1 MSEAEPPHLPLR
13 DGSTVLVRPVKPS
26 DKDLIRAGFDR
37 LSDELR
43 YRRFLTPTSKLTEQM
58 LRYLTEVDHHEHEA
72 LVAVDPDSGKG
83 VGIAEFVRSG
93 SATNAEV
100 AVTVVDDWQGRGL
113 GTVLLDLLAERARE
127 EGVETFSAQMLA
139 TNTAM
144 IDLLRRVGSAQ
155 VTEREG
161 ACIEVEEQLPPAGV
175 HPGLRELLR
184 RSADPASGVSPAKAL
199 ASAD

>member
-37 LSDELR
+37 LSDESR

-58 LRYLTEVDHHEHEA
+58 LRYLTEVDHDEHEA

-155 VTEREG
+155 VTERGGSLDRGRG
-161 ACIEVEEQLPPAGV
+161 AAPSGGGPSGPP
-175 HPGLRELLR
+175 
-184 RSADPASGVSPAKAL
+184 
-199 ASAD
+199 

>member
-37 LSDELR
+37 LSDESR